1 MIDTS
6 KLGIKGMVTIRYSD
20 TKEVIQSFTNDVL
33 YGNMSM
39 ALAHSL
45 LGNPSSTLC
54 YMALGNGGA
63 FVNPTGSIIYKPS
76 MGGPNSL
83 VKNPAA
89 NLYNTIYVRKLS
101 GYIGNTESSVNR
113 VYVPTE
119 NYATNY
125 EDVVV
130 DVTFAYNEPTMGIV
144 SSSTIQQSFLDNS
157 PFIGQVNTG
166 PLTELDPT
174 KFVFN
179 EIGLF
184 VGTPNIFKGESTVD
198 VEEVNTFVGR
208 MPNFSRSMPDIE
220 SKLMI
225 THAIFHPVQKSANR
239 AIEIIYTLRIQMGAI

>member
-1 MIDTS
+1 MIDAS
-6 KLGIKGMVTIRYSD
+6 KLNITGTVSIRDAD
-20 TKEVIQSFTNDVL
+20 TKEIIQAFTNDVL
-33 YGNMSM
+33 YGNTAM

-45 LGNPSSTLC
+45 LGNPCGNLC
-54 YMALGNGGA
+54 YLALGNGGA
-63 FVNPTGSIIYKPS
+63 FVNPAGAISYKPS
-76 MGGPNSL
+76 IGGPNSL

-101 GYIGNTESSVNR
+101 GYIGNTESSVNK

-130 DVTFAYNEPTMGIV
+130 DITLVYNDPPVGNTE
-144 SSSTIQQSFLDNS
+144 STLIQQTQLDNS
-157 PFIGQVNTG
+157 PFIGQGGAGTSSKF
-166 PLTELDPT
+166 DPS

-184 VGTPNIFKGESTVD
+184 AGTPNIFPGESTANVN
-198 VEEVNTFVGR
+198 EVAAFVNQ
-208 MPNFSRSMPDIE
+208 MPNFSRSTANVK
-220 SKLMI
+220 SKLML

-239 AIEIIYTLRIQMGAI
+239 AIEIIYTLRIQMGAL

>member
-1 MIDTS
+1 MIDAS
-6 KLGIKGMVTIRYSD
+6 KLKITGTVSIRDAD
-20 TKEVIQSFTNDVL
+20 TKETIQTFTNDVL
-33 YGNMSM
+33 YGNTAM

-45 LGNPSSTLC
+45 LGNPCGFLC
-54 YMALGNGGA
+54 YLALGNGGA
-63 FVNPTGSIIYKPS
+63 FVNPAGAISYKPS
-76 MGGPNSL
+76 LGGPNSL

-101 GYIGNTESSVNR
+101 GYIGNTESSVNK

-130 DVTFAYNEPTMGIV
+130 DITLAYNDPPVGLTE
-144 SSSTIQQSFLDNS
+144 SSLIQQTLLDNS
-157 PFIGQVNTG
+157 PFIGQGGAG
-166 PLTELDPT
+166 PSSTFDPR

-184 VGTPNIFKGESTVD
+184 AGTPNIFPGASTANVNEVD
-198 VEEVNTFVGR
+198 AFVNQ
-208 MPNFSRSMPDIE
+208 MPNFSRSTANVK
-220 SKLMI
+220 SKLML

-239 AIEIIYTLRIQMGAI
+239 AIEIIYTLRIQMGAL

>member
-1 MIDTS
+1 MKDIS
-6 KLGIKGMVTIRYSD
+6 SLGIKGMVTIRYSD
-20 TKEVIQSFTNDVL
+20 TKEVIQSFHNDVL

-39 ALAHSL
+39 ALAHAL
-45 LGNPSSTLC
+45 LGNPSGTLC

-63 FVNPTGSIIYKPS
+63 FVNPTGAITYKPS

-130 DVTFAYNEPTMGIV
+130 DVTLTYNEPPTGIS
-144 SSSTIQQSFLDNS
+144 SSSTIQQTHLDNS
-157 PFIGQVNTG
+157 PFIGQSNTG
-166 PLTELDPT
+166 PLTDLDPT

-184 VGTPNIFKGESTVD
+184 VGTPNIFPGESTLD
-198 VEEVNTFVGR
+198 TSAVNDFVNQ
-208 MPNFSRSMPDIE
+208 MPNFSRNTPDNR

-239 AIEIIYTLRIQMGAI
+239 AIEIIYTLRIQMGAM

>member
-1 MIDTS
+1 MIDSS

-39 ALAHSL
+39 ALAHAL
-45 LGNPSSTLC
+45 LGNPSGTLC

-63 FVNPTGSIIYKPS
+63 FVNPTGAITYKPS

-101 GYIGNTESSVNR
+101 SYIGNTESSVNR

-130 DVTFAYNEPTMGIV
+130 DVTFSYNEPPTGIV
-144 SSSTIQQSFLDNS
+144 SSSTIQQTYLDNS
-157 PFIGQVNTG
+157 PFIGQSSTG
-166 PLTELDPT
+166 PLTELEPT

-184 VGTPNIFKGESTVD
+184 VGTPNIFSGESTLD
-198 VEEVNTFVGR
+198 VEDVNKFVSQ
-208 MPNFSRSMPDIE
+208 MPNFSRNTPDNK

-239 AIEIIYTLRIQMGAI
+239 AIEIIYTLRIQMGAV

>member
-1 MIDTS
+1 MIDLS
-6 KLGIKGMVTIRYSD
+6 DVGIKGTVTIRYSD
-20 TKEVIQSFTNDVL
+20 TKEVLQTFTNDVL

-45 LGNPSSTLC
+45 LGNPSSVLC

-63 FVNPTGSIIYKPS
+63 FVDPTGRITYKPS

-89 NLYNTIYVRKLS
+89 NLYNTVYVRKLS
-101 GYIGNTESSVNR
+101 RYIGNTESSVNR
-113 VYVPTE
+113 VFVPTE

-130 DVTFAYNEPTMGIV
+130 DVTFSYNEPPIGITA
-144 SSSTIQQSFLDNS
+144 SSMIQQTPLDNS
-157 PFIGQVNTG
+157 PFIGQTSVG
-166 PLTELDPT
+166 AMTELDPSR
-174 KFVFN
+174 FVFN

-184 VGTPNIFKGESTVD
+184 VGTPNLFPGDSSVSVGD
-198 VEEVNTFVGR
+198 VNDFVNQ
-208 MPNFSRSMPDIE
+208 MPNFSRNTADVK
-220 SKLMI
+220 SKLMV

-239 AIEIIYTLRIQMGAI
+239 AIEIIYTLRIQMGAV

>member
-1 MIDTS
+1 MIDSS
-6 KLGIKGMVTIRYSD
+6 KLGIKGMVTIQYSD
-20 TKEVIQSFTNDVL
+20 TKEVIQTFTNDVL

-45 LGNPSSTLC
+45 LGNPSSVLC

-63 FVNPTGSIIYKPS
+63 FVDPTGRITYKPS

-89 NLYNTIYVRKLS
+89 NLYNTIYARKLS
-101 GYIGNTESSVNR
+101 SYIGNTESSVNR

-130 DVTFAYNEPTMGIV
+130 DVTFAYNEPPKSIT
-144 SSSTIQQSFLDNS
+144 SSTIIQQTPLDNS
-157 PFIGQVNTG
+157 PFIGQNNTG
-166 PLTELDPT
+166 PLTELDPS

-184 VGTPNIFKGESTVD
+184 VGTPNIFPGDSTVTVD
-198 VEEVNTFVGR
+198 DVNTFVNQ
-208 MPNFSRSMPDIE
+208 MPNFSRNTSGVK
-220 SKLMI
+220 SKLMV

-239 AIEIIYTLRIQMGAI
+239 AIEIIYTLRIQMGAV